1 VSAAEDGQSAL
12 VENQSAMEQIMRTFE
27 EGCLLRI
34 FVGESKKWQDRP
46 LYEAILCKAHEL
58 HVTGVAVWRGPIV
71 MRQWAEVPAVVEIIE
86 AKMKI
91 DELLGHL
98 DEMIRG
104 QLVTLE
110 KVQVVKYG
118 ADAPH
123 APA

>member
-1 VSAAEDGQSAL
+1 
-12 VENQSAMEQIMRTFE
+12 MRTLE

-46 LYEAILCKAHEL
+46 LYEAILGKAHEL
-58 HVTGVAVWRGPIV
+58 HVTGAAVWRGPIV
-71 MRQWAEVPAVVEIIE
+71 MRQLGDLPAVVEIIE

-110 KVQVVKYG
+110 AVKLVKYA